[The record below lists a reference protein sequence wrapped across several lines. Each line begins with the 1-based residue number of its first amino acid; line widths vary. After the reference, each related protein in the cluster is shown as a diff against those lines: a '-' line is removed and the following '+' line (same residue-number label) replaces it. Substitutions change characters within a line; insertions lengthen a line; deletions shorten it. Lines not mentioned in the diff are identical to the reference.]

1 MFEGIP
7 IAQLTPSALLLL
19 AVLMIF
25 MGWLVPKRTYAEKSK
40 EADQWRQAY
49 ELERTARSA
58 LDAQSRELLEIARTS
73 ESFISAVV
81 KNSERIAQ
89 SGDT

>member
-19 AVLMIF
+19 AVLMVF
-25 MGWLVPKRTYAEKSK
+25 LGWLIPKRIYLEKVK
-40 EADQWRQAY
+40 EAEQWHQAY
-49 ELERTARSA
+49 ELERTARVSQ
-58 LDAQSRELLEIARTS
+58 DAQVRELLEIARTS

-81 KNSERIAQ
+81 KTSAAISQ